1 MWKDATE
8 MAMAVRSG
16 QVSAKELVTDAIER
30 IEEQNPAVNAVVSKQ
45 YEQALREAEAG
56 NFQGK
61 AFGGVPLLLKD
72 LGQNEAGHLST
83 AGSRLFQNYRVG
95 HTDKLVQAFKDL
107 GFIILGRTN
116 TPEFGF
122 KNISD
127 SSLHGPVRLPLD
139 LSRNAGGSSG
149 GAAAAVAANMVPLAA
164 ASDGGGSI
172 RIPASFNGLIG
183 LKPSRGRIPVG
194 PYSYRGWQGA
204 SSNFALTKSVRDTK
218 RLLYHL
224 QTYQV
229 EAPFPLSLL
238 PEQAL
243 FSPKMTK
250 SVRDTKRLLY
260 HLQTYQVEAPFP
272 LSLLPEQ
279 ALFSPKNKPLKIAYS
294 LESPIG
300 SPVSADA
307 KQAVLS
313 LLPQLESLG
322 YQITELQSPIL
333 DGVEVMR
340 AYYLMNSVE
349 TAQMFDEIEAGLGRP
364 MTLDDMEIMTWAI
377 YQSGQTVPAKLY
389 SKVLQDW
396 DRYSATMADFHQHYD
411 LLLTPTVA
419 DVAPKLDQFIHSQ
432 EMLDRLL
439 HTKELAMAEQQSLIW
454 EMFAESLAWTPFT
467 QQANITGQPA
477 ISLPTYQTSQ
487 GLPIGVQFT
496 AAKGREDLLL
506 HVSDELEQAGY
517 FAL

>member
-1 MWKDATE
+1 MEWNDAT
-8 MAMAVRSG
+8 AMAQAVNQK
-16 QVSAKELVTDAIER
+16 QVSAKELVQESIDR
-30 IEEQNPAVNAVVSKQ
+30 IEKLNPDLNAVVSKQ
-45 YEQALREAEAG
+45 YDEALKEAEKEDYL
-56 NFQGK
+56 GK
-61 AFGGVPLLLKD
+61 PFAGVPFLLKD
-72 LGQNEAGHLST
+72 LGQNEKGQPSS
-83 AGSRLFQNYRVG
+83 AGSRLFQNYRVA
-95 HTDKLVQAFKDL
+95 HTDKLVQAFKNL

-127 SSLHGPVRLPLD
+127 SSLHGPVKLPLD

-149 GAAAAVAANMVPLAA
+149 GAAAAVASGMVPLAA

-194 PYSYRGWQGA
+194 PHSYRGWQGA

-229 EAPFPLSLL
+229 EAPFPLALL

-243 FSPKMTK
+243 FS
-250 SVRDTKRLLY
+250 SR
-260 HLQTYQVEAPFP
+260 
-272 LSLLPEQ
+272 
-279 ALFSPKNKPLKIAYS
+279 NKPLKIAYC

-300 SPVSADA
+300 SSVSTDA
-307 KQAVLS
+307 QQAVLS
-313 LLPQLESLG
+313 LLPQLEALG
-322 YQITELQSPIL
+322 HQVTELSSPIL
-333 DGVEVMR
+333 DGIEVMQ

-349 TAQMFDEIEAGLGRP
+349 TAQMFEEIEAGLGRS
-364 MTLDDMEIMTWAI
+364 MTPDDMEVMTWAI

-396 DRYSATMADFHQHYD
+396 DRYSARMADFHQHYD

-419 DVAPKLDQFIHSQ
+419 DVAPKLDQFTHSQ

-439 HTKELAMAEQQSLIW
+439 HIQELAMAEQQSLIW

-467 QQANITGQPA
+467 QQANITGQPS
-477 ISLPTYQTSQ
+477 ISLPTYERAD

-506 HVSDELEQAGY
+506 QLADQMEAASL
-517 FAL
+517 LNL

>member
-8 MAMAVRSG
+8 MALAVRAG
-16 QVSAKELVTDAIER
+16 QVSARELVAEAIER
-30 IEEQNPAVNAVVSKQ
+30 IEEENPAINAVVSKQ
-45 YEQALREAEAG
+45 YEQALQEAETG
-56 NFQGK
+56 DFQDK
-61 AFGGVPLLLKD
+61 PFGGVPLLLKD
-72 LGQNEAGHLST
+72 LGQNEEGHLST
-83 AGSRLFQNYRVG
+83 AGSRLFQNYRAG
-95 HTDKLVQAFKDL
+95 HTDKLVQAFKNL

-127 SSLHGPVRLPLD
+127 SSLHGPVKSPLD

-149 GAAAAVAANMVPLAA
+149 GAAAAVASGMVPLAA

-194 PYSYRGWQGA
+194 PTSYRGWQGA
-204 SSNFALTKSVRDTK
+204 SSNFALTKSIRDTK
-218 RLLYHL
+218 HLLYHL

-229 EAPFPLSLL
+229 EAPFPLALL
-238 PEQAL
+238 PEQ
-243 FSPKMTK
+243 
-250 SVRDTKRLLY
+250 
-260 HLQTYQVEAPFP
+260 
-272 LSLLPEQ
+272 SLLAPQ
-279 ALFSPKNKPLKIAYS
+279 DKPLKIAYS

-313 LLPQLESLG
+313 LLPQLEALG
-322 YQITELQSPIL
+322 HQITELQRPVL
-333 DGVEVMR
+333 DGVEVMQ

-364 MTLDDMEIMTWAI
+364 MTPDDMEVMTWAI

-396 DRYSATMADFHQHYD
+396 DRYSATMADFHKHYD

-419 DVAPKLDQFIHSQ
+419 DVAPKLDQFTHSQ

-439 HTKELAMAEQQSLIW
+439 HMQELAMEEQQDLIW
-454 EMFAESLAWTPFT
+454 QMFEDSLALTPFT
-467 QQANITGQPA
+467 QQANICGQPA
-477 ISLPTYQTSQ
+477 ISLPTYVRAD

-506 HVSDELEQAGY
+506 HVADQLEQAG
-517 FAL
+517 LLHL

>member
-1 MWKDATE
+1 MQWKTLYLGGSMEWKDAT
-8 MAMAVRSG
+8 AMAQAVNQK
-16 QVSAKELVTDAIER
+16 QVSARELVAEAIER
-30 IEEQNPAVNAVVSKQ
+30 IEEKNPAINAVVSKQ
-45 YEQALREAEAG
+45 YKQALHEAETG
-56 NFQGK
+56 NFQDK
-61 AFGGVPLLLKD
+61 PFGGVPLLLKD

-83 AGSRLFQNYRVG
+83 AGSRLFENYRAG

-127 SSLHGPVRLPLD
+127 SSLHGPVKLPLD

-149 GAAAAVAANMVPLAA
+149 GAAAAVASGMIPLAA

-194 PYSYRGWQGA
+194 PTSYRGWQGA
-204 SSNFALTKSVRDTK
+204 SSNFALTKSVRDTQ

-224 QTYQV
+224 QAYQV
-229 EAPFPLSLL
+229 EAPFPLALLSEQSL
-238 PEQAL
+238 
-243 FSPKMTK
+243 F
-250 SVRDTKRLLY
+250 
-260 HLQTYQVEAPFP
+260 AP
-272 LSLLPEQ
+272 Q
-279 ALFSPKNKPLKIAYS
+279 HKAMKIAYS

-307 KQAVLS
+307 KQAVIS
-313 LLPQLESLG
+313 LLPHLEALG
-322 YQITELQSPIL
+322 HQIIELTSPIL
-333 DGVEVMR
+333 DGIEVMQ

-349 TAQMFDEIEAGLGRP
+349 TAQMFDEIEAGLGRS
-364 MTLDDMEIMTWAI
+364 MTVDDMELMTWAI

-396 DRYSATMADFHQHYD
+396 DRYSAIMADFHQHYD

-419 DVAPKLDQFIHSQ
+419 DVAPKLDQFTHSQ

-439 HTKELAMAEQQSLIW
+439 HTQELTMAEQQSLIW

-477 ISLPTYQTSQ
+477 ISLPTYQTPQ

-506 HVSDELEQAGY
+506 QLADQLEQAGL
-517 FAL
+517 FHK

>member
-8 MAMAVRSG
+8 MALAVRTG
-16 QVSAKELVTDAIER
+16 QVSARELVADAIER
-30 IEEQNPAVNAVVSKQ
+30 IEEENPALNAVVSKQ
-45 YEQALREAEAG
+45 YEQALQEAETG
-56 NFQGK
+56 DFQDK
-61 AFGGVPLLLKD
+61 PFGGVPLLLKD
-72 LGQNEAGHLST
+72 LGQNEEGHLST
-83 AGSRLFQNYRVG
+83 AGSRLFQNYRAR
-95 HTDKLVQAFKDL
+95 HTDKLVQDFKDM

-127 SSLHGPVRLPLD
+127 SSLHGPVKSPLD

-149 GAAAAVAANMVPLAA
+149 GAAAAVASGMVPLAA

-194 PYSYRGWQGA
+194 PISYRGWQGA

-218 RLLYHL
+218 HLLYHL

-229 EAPFPLSLL
+229 EAPFPLALLSEQSLL
-238 PEQAL
+238 
-243 FSPKMTK
+243 
-250 SVRDTKRLLY
+250 
-260 HLQTYQVEAPFP
+260 AP
-272 LSLLPEQ
+272 Q
-279 ALFSPKNKPLKIAYS
+279 DKPLKIAYS

-300 SPVSADA
+300 SSVSADA

-313 LLPQLESLG
+313 LLPQLEALG
-322 YQITELQSPIL
+322 HQIIELASPIL
-333 DGVEVMR
+333 DGLEVMQ

-364 MTLDDMEIMTWAI
+364 MTPDDIEIMTWAI
-377 YQSGQTVPAKLY
+377 YQSGQTIPAKLY

-396 DRYSATMADFHQHYD
+396 DRYSAIMADFHQHYD

-419 DVAPKLDQFIHSQ
+419 DVAPKLDQFTHSQ

-439 HTKELAMAEQQSLIW
+439 HMQELAMAEQQSLIW
-454 EMFAESLAWTPFT
+454 EMFADSLAWTPFT

-477 ISLPTYQTSQ
+477 ISLPTYKTPQ
-487 GLPIGVQFT
+487 GLPIGIQLT

-506 HVSDELEQAGY
+506 HVADQLEQAE
-517 FAL
+517 LLHS

>member
-8 MAMAVRSG
+8 MALAVNQK
-16 QVSAKELVTDAIER
+16 QVSAKELVQETIDR
-30 IEEQNPAVNAVVSKQ
+30 IEKLNPTLNAVVSKQ
-45 YEQALREAEAG
+45 YEQALQEAETG
-56 NFQGK
+56 NFQDK

-72 LGQNEAGHLST
+72 LGENEKGQPSS
-83 AGSRLFQNYRVG
+83 AGSRLLAGRPAG
-95 HTDKLVQAFKDL
+95 HTDTYVQRLKDL
-107 GFIILGRTN
+107 GFIIVGRTN

-127 SSLHGPVRLPLD
+127 SSLHGPVKSPLD

-149 GAAAAVAANMVPLAA
+149 GAAAAVASGMVPLAA

-194 PYSYRGWQGA
+194 PISYRGWQGA

-218 RLLYHL
+218 HLLYHL

-229 EAPFPLSLL
+229 EAPFPLALLSEQSLL
-238 PEQAL
+238 
-243 FSPKMTK
+243 
-250 SVRDTKRLLY
+250 
-260 HLQTYQVEAPFP
+260 AP
-272 LSLLPEQ
+272 Q
-279 ALFSPKNKPLKIAYS
+279 DKPLKIAYI

-300 SPVSADA
+300 STVSADA

-313 LLPQLESLG
+313 LLPQLEALG
-322 YQITELQSPIL
+322 HQITELTGPIL
-333 DGVEVMR
+333 DGLEVMQ

-364 MTLDDMEIMTWAI
+364 MTPDDMEVMTWAI
-377 YQSGQTVPAKLY
+377 YQSGQTIPAKLY

-396 DRYSATMADFHQHYD
+396 DRYSAIMADFHQHYD

-419 DVAPKLDQFIHSQ
+419 DVAPKLDQFTHSQ

-439 HTKELAMAEQQSLIW
+439 HTQELAMAEQQSLIW
-454 EMFAESLAWTPFT
+454 EMFADSLAWTPFT

-477 ISLPTYQTSQ
+477 ISLPTYKTPK

-506 HVSDELEQAGY
+506 QLADQMEAAG
-517 FAL
+517 LLNL

>member
-8 MAMAVRSG
+8 MALAVNQK
-16 QVSAKELVTDAIER
+16 QVSAKELVQETIDR
-30 IEEQNPAVNAVVSKQ
+30 IEKLNPTLNAVVSKQ
-45 YEQALREAEAG
+45 YEQALQEAETG
-56 NFQGK
+56 NFQDK

-72 LGQNEAGHLST
+72 LGENEKGQPSS
-83 AGSRLFQNYRVG
+83 AGSRLLAGRPAG
-95 HTDKLVQAFKDL
+95 HTDTYVQRLKDL
-107 GFIILGRTN
+107 GFIIVGRTN

-127 SSLHGPVRLPLD
+127 SSLHGPVKSPLD

-149 GAAAAVAANMVPLAA
+149 GAAAAVASGMVPLAA

-194 PYSYRGWQGA
+194 PTSYRGWQGA
-204 SSNFALTKSVRDTK
+204 SSNFALTKSARDTK
-218 RLLYHL
+218 HLLYHL

-229 EAPFPLSLL
+229 EAPFPLALLSEQSLL
-238 PEQAL
+238 
-243 FSPKMTK
+243 
-250 SVRDTKRLLY
+250 
-260 HLQTYQVEAPFP
+260 AP
-272 LSLLPEQ
+272 Q
-279 ALFSPKNKPLKIAYS
+279 DKPLKIAYS

-300 SPVSADA
+300 SSVSADA

-313 LLPQLESLG
+313 LLPQLEALG
-322 YQITELQSPIL
+322 HQITELASPIL
-333 DGVEVMR
+333 DGLEVMQ

-364 MTLDDMEIMTWAI
+364 ITPDDMEVMTWAI
-377 YQSGQTVPAKLY
+377 YQSGQTIPAKLY

-396 DRYSATMADFHQHYD
+396 DRYSASMADFHQHYD

-419 DVAPKLDQFIHSQ
+419 DVAPKLDQFTHSQ

-439 HTKELAMAEQQSLIW
+439 HTQELAMAEQQSLIW
-454 EMFAESLAWTPFT
+454 EMFADSLAWTPFT

-477 ISLPTYQTSQ
+477 ISLPTYKTPQ
-487 GLPIGVQFT
+487 GLPIGIQLT

-506 HVSDELEQAGY
+506 QLADQMEAAG
-517 FAL
+517 LLNL

>member
-1 MWKDATE
+1 MKWKDAT
-8 MAMAVRSG
+8 AMAQAVNQK
-16 QVSAKELVTDAIER
+16 QVSAKELVQEAIDR
-30 IEEQNPAVNAVVSKQ
+30 IEKLNSDLNAVVSKQ
-45 YEQALREAEAG
+45 YEEALKEAEKEDYL
-56 NFQGK
+56 GK
-61 AFGGVPLLLKD
+61 PFAGVPFLLKD
-72 LGQNEAGHLST
+72 LGQNEAGQLTT
-83 AGSRLFQNYRVG
+83 AGSRLFQDYRAG
-95 HTDKLVQAFKDL
+95 YTDKLVQAFKNL

-127 SSLHGPVRLPLD
+127 SSLHGPVKLPLD

-149 GAAAAVAANMVPLAA
+149 GAAAAVASGMVPLAA

-194 PYSYRGWQGA
+194 PHSYRGWQGA

-229 EAPFPLSLL
+229 EAPFPLALLSEQSLL
-238 PEQAL
+238 
-243 FSPKMTK
+243 
-250 SVRDTKRLLY
+250 
-260 HLQTYQVEAPFP
+260 AP
-272 LSLLPEQ
+272 Q
-279 ALFSPKNKPLKIAYS
+279 DKPLKIAYS

-300 SPVSADA
+300 NSVSADA

-313 LLPQLESLG
+313 LLPQLEALG
-322 YQITELQSPIL
+322 HQITELTSPVL
-333 DGVEVMR
+333 DGIEVMR

-364 MTLDDMEIMTWAI
+364 MTPDDMEVMTWAI
-377 YQSGQTVPAKLY
+377 YQSGQTIPAKLY

-419 DVAPKLDQFIHSQ
+419 DVAPKLDQFTHSQ

-439 HTKELAMAEQQSLIW
+439 HTQELAMAEQQSLIW
-454 EMFAESLAWTPFT
+454 EMFADSLAWTPFT

-477 ISLPTYQTSQ
+477 ISLPTYKTPQ

-506 HVSDELEQAGY
+506 YVADQLEQAR
-517 FAL
+517 LLHL

>member
-8 MAMAVRSG
+8 MALAVRTG
-16 QVSAKELVTDAIER
+16 QVSARELVAEAIEQ
-30 IEEQNPAVNAVVSKQ
+30 IEEKNPAINAVVSKQ
-45 YEQALREAEAG
+45 YEQALQEAETG
-56 NFQGK
+56 NFQDK

-72 LGQNEAGHLST
+72 LGQNEKGQPSS
-83 AGSRLFQNYRVG
+83 AGSRLLAGRPAG
-95 HTDKLVQAFKDL
+95 HTDTYVQRLKDL
-107 GFIILGRTN
+107 GFIIVGRTN

-127 SSLHGPVRLPLD
+127 SSLHGPVRSPLD

-149 GAAAAVAANMVPLAA
+149 GAAAAVASGMVPLAA

-194 PYSYRGWQGA
+194 PISYRGWQGA

-218 RLLYHL
+218 HLLYHL

-229 EAPFPLSLL
+229 EAPFPLALLSEQSLL
-238 PEQAL
+238 
-243 FSPKMTK
+243 
-250 SVRDTKRLLY
+250 
-260 HLQTYQVEAPFP
+260 AP
-272 LSLLPEQ
+272 Q
-279 ALFSPKNKPLKIAYS
+279 DQPLKIAYS
-294 LESPIG
+294 LASPIG
-300 SPVSADA
+300 RSVSADA

-313 LLPQLESLG
+313 LLPQLEALG
-322 YQITELQSPIL
+322 HQITELASPIL
-333 DGVEVMR
+333 DGLEVMQ

-364 MTLDDMEIMTWAI
+364 MTADDMEVMTWAI

-396 DRYSATMADFHQHYD
+396 DRYSASMADFHQHYD

-419 DVAPKLDQFIHSQ
+419 DVAPKLDQFTHSQ

-439 HTKELAMAEQQSLIW
+439 HTQKLAMAEQQSLIW

-477 ISLPTYQTSQ
+477 ISLPTYQTPQ

-506 HVSDELEQAGY
+506 HVADQLEQAE
-517 FAL
+517 LLHS

>member
-1 MWKDATE
+1 MKWKDAT
-8 MAMAVRSG
+8 AMAQAVNQK
-16 QVSAKELVTDAIER
+16 QVSAKELVQETIDR
-30 IEEQNPAVNAVVSKQ
+30 IEKLNPALNAVVSKQ
-45 YEQALREAEAG
+45 YEAALKEAEKEDYL
-56 NFQGK
+56 GK
-61 AFGGVPLLLKD
+61 PFAGVPLLLKD
-72 LGQNEAGHLST
+72 LGQNEKGQPSS
-83 AGSRLFQNYRVG
+83 AGSRLLAGRPAD
-95 HTDKLVQAFKDL
+95 HTDTYVQRLKDL

-127 SSLHGPVRLPLD
+127 SSLHGPVKLPLD

-149 GAAAAVAANMVPLAA
+149 GAAAAVASNMVPLAA

-194 PYSYRGWQGA
+194 PHSYRGWQGA

-229 EAPFPLSLL
+229 EAPFPLALL
-238 PEQAL
+238 PEQ
-243 FSPKMTK
+243 
-250 SVRDTKRLLY
+250 V
-260 HLQTYQVEAPFP
+260 
-272 LSLLPEQ
+272 
-279 ALFSPKNKPLKIAYS
+279 LFSPKNKPLKIAYS

-300 SPVSADA
+300 SSVSTDA
-307 KQAVLS
+307 QQAVLS
-313 LLPQLESLG
+313 LLPQLEALG
-322 YQITELQSPIL
+322 HQITELSSPIL
-333 DGVEVMR
+333 DGIEVMQ

-349 TAQMFDEIEAGLGRP
+349 TAQMFEEIEAGLGRS
-364 MTLDDMEIMTWAI
+364 MTPDDMEVMTWAI

-396 DRYSATMADFHQHYD
+396 DRYGASMADFHQHYD

-419 DVAPKLDQFIHSQ
+419 DVAPKLDQFTHSQ

-439 HTKELAMAEQQSLIW
+439 HTQELAMAEQQSLIW

-467 QQANITGQPA
+467 QQANITGQPS
-477 ISLPTYQTSQ
+477 ISLPTYVRAD
-487 GLPIGVQFT
+487 GLPIGIQLT

-506 HVSDELEQAGY
+506 QLADQMEAASL
-517 FAL
+517 LNL

>member
-8 MAMAVRSG
+8 MAQAVNQK
-16 QVSAKELVTDAIER
+16 QVSAKELVQETIDR
-30 IEEQNPAVNAVVSKQ
+30 IEKLNPTLNAVVSKQ
-45 YEQALREAEAG
+45 YEQALQEAETG
-56 NFQGK
+56 NFQDK

-72 LGQNEAGHLST
+72 LGENEKGQPSS
-83 AGSRLFQNYRVG
+83 AGSRLLAGRPAG
-95 HTDKLVQAFKDL
+95 HTDTYVQRLKDL
-107 GFIILGRTN
+107 GFIIVGRTN

-127 SSLHGPVRLPLD
+127 SSLHGPVRSPLD

-149 GAAAAVAANMVPLAA
+149 GAVAAVASGMVPLAA

-194 PYSYRGWQGA
+194 PISYRGWQGA

-218 RLLYHL
+218 HLLYHL

-229 EAPFPLSLL
+229 EAPFPLALLSEQSLL
-238 PEQAL
+238 
-243 FSPKMTK
+243 
-250 SVRDTKRLLY
+250 
-260 HLQTYQVEAPFP
+260 AP
-272 LSLLPEQ
+272 Q
-279 ALFSPKNKPLKIAYS
+279 DKPLKIAYS

-313 LLPQLESLG
+313 FLPQLEALG
-322 YQITELQSPIL
+322 HQITELTGPIL
-333 DGVEVMR
+333 DGLEVMQ

-364 MTLDDMEIMTWAI
+364 MTPDDMEVMTWAI
-377 YQSGQTVPAKLY
+377 YQSGQTIPAKLY

-396 DRYSATMADFHQHYD
+396 DRYSASMADFHQHYD

-419 DVAPKLDQFIHSQ
+419 DVAPKLDQFTHSQ

-439 HTKELAMAEQQSLIW
+439 HMQELAMAEQQSLIW
-454 EMFAESLAWTPFT
+454 EMFADSLAWTPFT

-477 ISLPTYQTSQ
+477 ISLPTYKTPQ

-506 HVSDELEQAGY
+506 HVADQLEQAR
-517 FAL
+517 LLHL

>member
-1 MWKDATE
+1 MEWKDATV
-8 MAMAVRSG
+8 MARAVNQK
-16 QVSAKELVTDAIER
+16 QVSAKELVQETIDR
-30 IEEQNPAVNAVVSKQ
+30 IENLNPTLNAVVSKQ
-45 YEQALREAEAG
+45 YEQALQEAERG
-56 NFQGK
+56 DFQDK
-61 AFGGVPLLLKD
+61 PFGGVPLLLKD
-72 LGQNEAGHLST
+72 LGQNEAGQIST
-83 AGSRLFQNYRVG
+83 AGSRLFQNYRAG

-127 SSLHGPVRLPLD
+127 SSLHGPVKLPLD

-149 GAAAAVAANMVPLAA
+149 GAAAAVASGMIPLAA

-194 PYSYRGWQGA
+194 PTSYRGWQGA

-224 QTYQV
+224 QAYQV
-229 EAPFPLSLL
+229 EAPFPLALLSEQSL
-238 PEQAL
+238 
-243 FSPKMTK
+243 F
-250 SVRDTKRLLY
+250 
-260 HLQTYQVEAPFP
+260 AP
-272 LSLLPEQ
+272 Q
-279 ALFSPKNKPLKIAYS
+279 HKAMKIAYS

-307 KQAVLS
+307 KQAVIS
-313 LLPQLESLG
+313 LLPHLEALG
-322 YQITELQSPIL
+322 HQIIELTSPIL
-333 DGVEVMR
+333 DGIEVMQ

-349 TAQMFDEIEAGLGRP
+349 TAQMFDEIEAGLGRS
-364 MTLDDMEIMTWAI
+364 MTVDDMELMTWAI

-396 DRYSATMADFHQHYD
+396 DRYSAIMADFHQHYD

-419 DVAPKLDQFIHSQ
+419 DVAPKLDRFTHSQ

-439 HTKELAMAEQQSLIW
+439 HTQELTMAEQQSLIW

-477 ISLPTYQTSQ
+477 ISLPTYQTPQ

-506 HVSDELEQAGY
+506 QLADQLEQAG
-517 FAL
+517 LLHK

>member
-8 MAMAVRSG
+8 MALAVRTG
-16 QVSAKELVTDAIER
+16 QVSARELVAEAIER
-30 IEEQNPAVNAVVSKQ
+30 IEEENPAINAVVSKQ
-45 YEQALREAEAG
+45 YEQALQEAETG
-56 NFQGK
+56 DFQNK
-61 AFGGVPLLLKD
+61 PFGGVPILLKD
-72 LGQNEAGHLST
+72 LGQNEEGHLST
-83 AGSRLFQNYRVG
+83 AGSRLFQNYRAG

-107 GFIILGRTN
+107 GFIVLGRTN

-127 SSLHGPVRLPLD
+127 SSLHGPVKLPLD

-149 GAAAAVAANMVPLAA
+149 GAAAAVASGMIPLAA

-194 PYSYRGWQGA
+194 PTSYRGWQGA

-218 RLLYHL
+218 HLLYHL

-229 EAPFPLSLL
+229 EAPFPLALLSEQSLL
-238 PEQAL
+238 
-243 FSPKMTK
+243 
-250 SVRDTKRLLY
+250 
-260 HLQTYQVEAPFP
+260 AP
-272 LSLLPEQ
+272 Q
-279 ALFSPKNKPLKIAYS
+279 DKPLKIAYS

-313 LLPQLESLG
+313 LLPQLEALG
-322 YQITELQSPIL
+322 HQITELTSPVL
-333 DGVEVMR
+333 DGLEVMR

-349 TAQMFDEIEAGLGRP
+349 TAQMFDEIETGLGRP
-364 MTLDDMEIMTWAI
+364 MTPDDMEVMTWAI
-377 YQSGQTVPAKLY
+377 YQSGQTIPAKLY

-396 DRYSATMADFHQHYD
+396 DRYSARMANFHQHYD

-419 DVAPKLDQFIHSQ
+419 DVAPKLDQFTHSQ

-439 HTKELAMAEQQSLIW
+439 HIQELAIAEQQSLIW

-477 ISLPTYQTSQ
+477 ISLPTYVRAD
-487 GLPIGVQFT
+487 GLPIGIQLT

-506 HVSDELEQAGY
+506 QLADQMEAVGL
-517 FAL
+517 LNL

>member
-1 MWKDATE
+1 MEWIDAT
-8 MAMAVRSG
+8 AMAQAVNQK
-16 QVSAKELVTDAIER
+16 QVSAKELVQETIAKIE
-30 IEEQNPAVNAVVSKQ
+30 QLNPALNAVVSKQ
-45 YEQALREAEAG
+45 YEQALQEAEMG
-56 NFQGK
+56 NFQDK
-61 AFGGVPLLLKD
+61 PFGGVPLLLKD

-83 AGSRLFQNYRVG
+83 AGSRLFENYRAG

-127 SSLHGPVRLPLD
+127 SSLHGQVKLPLD

-149 GAAAAVAANMVPLAA
+149 GAAAAVASGMIPLAA

-194 PYSYRGWQGA
+194 PNSYRGWQGA

-229 EAPFPLSLL
+229 EAPFPLALLSEQSLL
-238 PEQAL
+238 VPQ
-243 FSPKMTK
+243 
-250 SVRDTKRLLY
+250 D
-260 HLQTYQVEAPFP
+260 
-272 LSLLPEQ
+272 
-279 ALFSPKNKPLKIAYS
+279 KPLKIAYS

-300 SPVSADA
+300 NSVSADA

-313 LLPQLESLG
+313 LLPQLEALG
-322 YQITELQSPIL
+322 HQITELTSPVL
-333 DGVEVMR
+333 DGLEVMR

-364 MTLDDMEIMTWAI
+364 MTPDDMEVMTWAI
-377 YQSGQTVPAKLY
+377 YQSGQTIPAKLY

-419 DVAPKLDQFIHSQ
+419 DVAPKLDQFTHSQ

-439 HTKELAMAEQQSLIW
+439 HTQKLAMAEQQSLIW

-477 ISLPTYQTSQ
+477 ISLPTYQTPQ

-506 HVSDELEQAGY
+506 HVADQLEQAG
-517 FAL
+517 LLHL

>member
-8 MAMAVRSG
+8 MALAVRTG
-16 QVSAKELVTDAIER
+16 QVSAKELVVEAIER
-30 IEEQNPAVNAVVSKQ
+30 IEEENPAINAVVSKQ
-45 YEQALREAEAG
+45 YEQALQEAETG
-56 NFQGK
+56 DFQNK
-61 AFGGVPLLLKD
+61 PFGGVPILLKD
-72 LGQNEAGHLST
+72 LGQNEEGHLST
-83 AGSRLFQNYRVG
+83 AGSRLFQDYRAG

-107 GFIILGRTN
+107 GFIIVGRTN

-127 SSLHGPVRLPLD
+127 SSLHGPVKSPLD

-149 GAAAAVAANMVPLAA
+149 GAAAAVASGMVPLAA

-194 PYSYRGWQGA
+194 PNSYRGWQGA

-229 EAPFPLSLL
+229 EAPFPLALLSEQSLL
-238 PEQAL
+238 
-243 FSPKMTK
+243 
-250 SVRDTKRLLY
+250 
-260 HLQTYQVEAPFP
+260 AP
-272 LSLLPEQ
+272 Q
-279 ALFSPKNKPLKIAYS
+279 DKPLKIAYS

-300 SPVSADA
+300 NSVSAHA

-313 LLPQLESLG
+313 LLPHLEAIG
-322 YQITELQSPIL
+322 HQITELTSPVL
-333 DGVEVMR
+333 DGLEVMR
-340 AYYLMNSVE
+340 SYYLMNSVE
-349 TAQMFDEIEAGLGRP
+349 TAQMFDEIEAGLDRP
-364 MTLDDMEIMTWAI
+364 MTPDDMEVMTWAI
-377 YQSGQTVPAKLY
+377 YRSGQTVPAKLY

-396 DRYSATMADFHQHYD
+396 DRYSATVADFHKHYD

-419 DVAPKLDQFIHSQ
+419 DVAPKLDQFTHSQ

-439 HTKELAMAEQQSLIW
+439 HMQELAMEEQQSLIW

-477 ISLPTYQTSQ
+477 ISLPTYQTPQ

-506 HVSDELEQAGY
+506 YVADQLEQARLLY
-517 FAL
+517 L

>member
-8 MAMAVRSG
+8 MALVVRTG
-16 QVSAKELVTDAIER
+16 QVSARELVAEAIER
-30 IEEQNPAVNAVVSKQ
+30 IEEENPAINAVVSKQ
-45 YEQALREAEAG
+45 YEQALQEAETG
-56 NFQGK
+56 NFQDK

-72 LGQNEAGHLST
+72 LGQNEAGQLST
-83 AGSRLFQNYRVG
+83 AGSRLFQNYRVR
-95 HTDKLVQAFKDL
+95 HTDKLVQDFKDM

-127 SSLHGPVRLPLD
+127 SSLHGPVKSPLD

-149 GAAAAVAANMVPLAA
+149 GAAAAVASGMVPLAA

-194 PYSYRGWQGA
+194 PISYRGWQGA

-218 RLLYHL
+218 HLLYHL

-229 EAPFPLSLL
+229 EAPFPLALLSEQSLL
-238 PEQAL
+238 
-243 FSPKMTK
+243 
-250 SVRDTKRLLY
+250 
-260 HLQTYQVEAPFP
+260 AP
-272 LSLLPEQ
+272 Q
-279 ALFSPKNKPLKIAYS
+279 DKPLKIAYS

-300 SPVSADA
+300 SSVSADA

-313 LLPQLESLG
+313 LLPQLEALG
-322 YQITELQSPIL
+322 HQITELASPIL
-333 DGVEVMR
+333 DGLEVMQ

-364 MTLDDMEIMTWAI
+364 MTPDDIEIMTWAI
-377 YQSGQTVPAKLY
+377 YQSGQTIPAKLY

-396 DRYSATMADFHQHYD
+396 DRYSAIMADFHQHYD

-419 DVAPKLDQFIHSQ
+419 DVAPKLDQFTHSQ

-439 HTKELAMAEQQSLIW
+439 HMQELAMAEQQSLIW
-454 EMFAESLAWTPFT
+454 EMFADSLAWTPFT

-477 ISLPTYQTSQ
+477 ISLPTYKTPQ

-506 HVSDELEQAGY
+506 HVADQLEQAG
-517 FAL
+517 LLH

>member
-8 MAMAVRSG
+8 MALAVRTG
-16 QVSAKELVTDAIER
+16 QVSAKELVVEAIER
-30 IEEQNPAVNAVVSKQ
+30 IEEENPAINAVVSKQ
-45 YEQALREAEAG
+45 YEQAQQEAETG
-56 NFQGK
+56 DFQDK
-61 AFGGVPLLLKD
+61 PFGGVPLLLKD
-72 LGQNEAGHLST
+72 LGQNEEGHLST
-83 AGSRLFQNYRVG
+83 AGSRLFQNYRAG

-127 SSLHGPVRLPLD
+127 SSLHGPVKSPLD

-149 GAAAAVAANMVPLAA
+149 GAAAAVASGMVPLAA

-194 PYSYRGWQGA
+194 PTSYRGWQGA

-218 RLLYHL
+218 HLLYHL

-229 EAPFPLSLL
+229 EAPFPLALL
-238 PEQAL
+238 PEQ
-243 FSPKMTK
+243 
-250 SVRDTKRLLY
+250 
-260 HLQTYQVEAPFP
+260 
-272 LSLLPEQ
+272 SLLAPQ
-279 ALFSPKNKPLKIAYS
+279 DKPLKIAYS

-313 LLPQLESLG
+313 LLPQLEALG
-322 YQITELQSPIL
+322 HQIIELTSPVL
-333 DGVEVMR
+333 DGIEVMR

-349 TAQMFDEIEAGLGRP
+349 TAQIFDEIEAGLGRP
-364 MTLDDMEIMTWAI
+364 MTPDDMEVMTWAI

-396 DRYSATMADFHQHYD
+396 DRYSATMADFHQDYD

-419 DVAPKLDQFIHSQ
+419 DVAPKLDQFTHSQ
-432 EMLDRLL
+432 EMLDCLL
-439 HTKELAMAEQQSLIW
+439 HTQELAMAEQQSLIW
-454 EMFAESLAWTPFT
+454 EMFADSLAWTPFT

-477 ISLPTYQTSQ
+477 ISLPTYKTSQ
-487 GLPIGVQFT
+487 GLPIGIQLT

-506 HVSDELEQAGY
+506 YVADQLEQAG
-517 FAL
+517 LLHL

>member
-8 MAMAVRSG
+8 MALAVRTG
-16 QVSAKELVTDAIER
+16 QVSAKELVVEAIER
-30 IEEQNPAVNAVVSKQ
+30 IEEENPVINAVVSKQ
-45 YEQALREAEAG
+45 YEEALKEAEKEDYL
-56 NFQGK
+56 GK
-61 AFGGVPLLLKD
+61 PFAGVPFLLKD
-72 LGQNEAGHLST
+72 LGQNEKGQPSS
-83 AGSRLFQNYRVG
+83 AGSRLLAGRPAG
-95 HTDKLVQAFKDL
+95 HTDTYVQRLKGL
-107 GFIILGRTN
+107 GFIIVGRTN

-127 SSLHGPVRLPLD
+127 ASLHGPVNLPLD
-139 LSRNAGGSSG
+139 PSRNAGGSSG
-149 GAAAAVAANMVPLAA
+149 GAAAALASGMVSIAA

-183 LKPSRGRIPVG
+183 LKTSRGRIPVG
-194 PYSYRGWQGA
+194 PKSYRGWQGA
-204 SSNFALTKSVRDTK
+204 SVNFALTKSVRDTK

-229 EAPFPLSLL
+229 EAPFPLALLSEQSLFA
-238 PEQAL
+238 PGH
-243 FSPKMTK
+243 K
-250 SVRDTKRLLY
+250 S
-260 HLQTYQVEAPFP
+260 
-272 LSLLPEQ
+272 
-279 ALFSPKNKPLKIAYS
+279 LKIAYS

-313 LLPQLESLG
+313 LLPQLEALG
-322 YQITELQSPIL
+322 HQITELASPIL
-333 DGVEVMR
+333 DGLEVMQ

-364 MTLDDMEIMTWAI
+364 MTADDMEVMTWAI

-419 DVAPKLDQFIHSQ
+419 DVAPKHGQFDLSADLLDSLKQTQNYSM
-432 EMLDRLL
+432 E
-439 HTKELAMAEQQSLIW
+439 EQQDLIW
-454 EMFAESLAWTPFT
+454 QMFEDSLALTPFT
-467 QQANITGQPA
+467 QQANICGQPA
-477 ISLPTYQTSQ
+477 ISLPTYVRAD
-487 GLPIGVQFT
+487 GLPIGIQLT

-506 HVSDELEQAGY
+506 QLADQMEAADL
-517 FAL
+517 LNL

>member
-1 MWKDATE
+1 MKWKDAT
-8 MAMAVRSG
+8 AMAQAVNQK
-16 QVSAKELVTDAIER
+16 QVSSKELVQESIDR
-30 IEEQNPAVNAVVSKQ
+30 IEKLNPDLNAVVSKQ
-45 YEQALREAEAG
+45 YEAALKEAEKEEYL
-56 NFQGK
+56 GK
-61 AFGGVPLLLKD
+61 PFAGVPLLLKD
-72 LGQNEAGHLST
+72 LGQNEAGQLST
-83 AGSRLFQNYRVG
+83 AGSRLFQDYRAG
-95 HTDKLVQAFKDL
+95 HTDRLVQAFKNL

-127 SSLHGPVRLPLD
+127 SSLHGPVKLPLD

-149 GAAAAVAANMVPLAA
+149 GAAAAVASNMVPLAA

-194 PYSYRGWQGA
+194 PHSYRGWQGA

-229 EAPFPLSLL
+229 EAPFPLALL

-243 FSPKMTK
+243 FS
-250 SVRDTKRLLY
+250 
-260 HLQTYQVEAPFP
+260 F
-272 LSLLPEQ
+272 
-279 ALFSPKNKPLKIAYS
+279 KNKPLKIAYS
-294 LESPIG
+294 FESPIG
-300 SPVSADA
+300 SPVSAHA
-307 KQAVLS
+307 QQAILS

-322 YQITELQSPIL
+322 HQVTELSSPIL
-333 DGVEVMR
+333 DGIEVMQ

-349 TAQMFDEIEAGLGRP
+349 TAHMFEEIEAGLGRS
-364 MTLDDMEIMTWAI
+364 MTPDDMEVMTWAI

-396 DRYSATMADFHQHYD
+396 DRYSARMADFHQHYD

-419 DVAPKLDQFIHSQ
+419 DVAPKLDQFTHSQ

-439 HTKELAMAEQQSLIW
+439 HIQELTMAEQQSLIW

-467 QQANITGQPA
+467 QQANITGQPS
-477 ISLPTYQTSQ
+477 ISLPTYERAD

-506 HVSDELEQAGY
+506 QLADQMEAASL
-517 FAL
+517 LNL

>member
-1 MWKDATE
+1 MKWKDAT
-8 MAMAVRSG
+8 AMAQAVNQK
-16 QVSAKELVTDAIER
+16 QVSAKELVQETIDR
-30 IEEQNPAVNAVVSKQ
+30 IEKLNPALNAVVSKQ
-45 YEQALREAEAG
+45 YDEALKEAEKEDYL
-56 NFQGK
+56 GK
-61 AFGGVPLLLKD
+61 PFAGVPLLLKD
-72 LGQNEAGHLST
+72 LGQNEAGQLST
-83 AGSRLFQNYRVG
+83 AGSRLFQDYRAG
-95 HTDKLVQAFKDL
+95 HTDRLVQAFKNL

-127 SSLHGPVRLPLD
+127 SSLHGPVKLPLD

-149 GAAAAVAANMVPLAA
+149 GAAAAVASGMVPLAA

-194 PYSYRGWQGA
+194 PHSYRGWQGA

-229 EAPFPLSLL
+229 EAPFPLALL
-238 PEQAL
+238 PEQSL
-243 FSPKMTK
+243 FS
-250 SVRDTKRLLY
+250 SR
-260 HLQTYQVEAPFP
+260 
-272 LSLLPEQ
+272 
-279 ALFSPKNKPLKIAYS
+279 NKPLKIAYS

-300 SPVSADA
+300 SSVSTDA
-307 KQAVLS
+307 QQAVLS
-313 LLPQLESLG
+313 LLPQLEALG
-322 YQITELQSPIL
+322 HQVTELSSPIL
-333 DGVEVMR
+333 DGIEVMQ

-349 TAQMFDEIEAGLGRP
+349 TAQMFEEIEAGLGRS
-364 MTLDDMEIMTWAI
+364 MTPDDMEVMTWAI

-396 DRYSATMADFHQHYD
+396 DRYSARMADFHQHYD

-419 DVAPKLDQFIHSQ
+419 DVAPELDPFTHSQ

-439 HTKELAMAEQQSLIW
+439 HIQELTMAEQQSLIW

-477 ISLPTYQTSQ
+477 ISLPTYVRAD
-487 GLPIGVQFT
+487 GLPIGIQLT

-506 HVSDELEQAGY
+506 QLADQMEAASL
-517 FAL
+517 LNL

>member
-8 MAMAVRSG
+8 MALAVRTG
-16 QVSAKELVTDAIER
+16 QVSAKELVAEAIER
-30 IEEQNPAVNAVVSKQ
+30 IEEENPAINAVVSKQ
-45 YEQALREAEAG
+45 YEQALQEAETG
-56 NFQGK
+56 DFQDK
-61 AFGGVPLLLKD
+61 PFGGVPFLLKD
-72 LGQNEAGHLST
+72 LGQNEKGQPSS
-83 AGSRLFQNYRVG
+83 AGSRLLAGRPAG
-95 HTDKLVQAFKDL
+95 HTDTYVQRLKDL

-127 SSLHGPVRLPLD
+127 SSLHGPVKSPLD

-149 GAAAAVAANMVPLAA
+149 GAAVAVASGMVPLAA

-194 PYSYRGWQGA
+194 PISYRGWQGA

-218 RLLYHL
+218 HLLYHL

-229 EAPFPLSLL
+229 EAPFPLALLSEQSLL
-238 PEQAL
+238 
-243 FSPKMTK
+243 
-250 SVRDTKRLLY
+250 
-260 HLQTYQVEAPFP
+260 AP
-272 LSLLPEQ
+272 Q
-279 ALFSPKNKPLKIAYS
+279 DKPLKIAYS

-300 SPVSADA
+300 SSVSADA

-313 LLPQLESLG
+313 LLPQLEALG
-322 YQITELQSPIL
+322 HQITELTSPIL
-333 DGVEVMR
+333 DGLEVMQ

-364 MTLDDMEIMTWAI
+364 MTADDMEVMTWAI

-396 DRYSATMADFHQHYD
+396 DRYSASMADFHQHYD

-419 DVAPKLDQFIHSQ
+419 DVAPKLDQFTHSQ

-439 HTKELAMAEQQSLIW
+439 HMQELAMAEQQSLIW
-454 EMFAESLAWTPFT
+454 EMFADSLAWTPFT

-477 ISLPTYQTSQ
+477 ISLPTYKTPQ
-487 GLPIGVQFT
+487 GLPIGIQLT

-506 HVSDELEQAGY
+506 QLADQMEAAG
-517 FAL
+517 LLNL

>member
-8 MAMAVRSG
+8 MALAVRTG
-16 QVSAKELVTDAIER
+16 QVSAKELVAEAIER
-30 IEEQNPAVNAVVSKQ
+30 IEEENPAINAVVSKQ
-45 YEQALREAEAG
+45 YEQALQEAETG
-56 NFQGK
+56 NFQDK

-72 LGQNEAGHLST
+72 LGQNEAGQLST
-83 AGSRLFQNYRVG
+83 AGSRLFQNYRAG
-95 HTDKLVQAFKDL
+95 HTDKLVQAFKDM

-127 SSLHGPVRLPLD
+127 SSLHGPVKLPLD

-149 GAAAAVAANMVPLAA
+149 GAAATVASGMVPLAA

-194 PYSYRGWQGA
+194 PISYRGWQGA

-218 RLLYHL
+218 HLLYHL

-229 EAPFPLSLL
+229 EAPLPLALLSEQSLL
-238 PEQAL
+238 
-243 FSPKMTK
+243 
-250 SVRDTKRLLY
+250 
-260 HLQTYQVEAPFP
+260 AP
-272 LSLLPEQ
+272 Q
-279 ALFSPKNKPLKIAYS
+279 DKPLKIAYS

-300 SPVSADA
+300 SSVSADA

-313 LLPQLESLG
+313 LLPQLEALG
-322 YQITELQSPIL
+322 HQITELTGPVL
-333 DGVEVMR
+333 DGVEVMQ

-364 MTLDDMEIMTWAI
+364 MTPDDMEVMTWAI

-396 DRYSATMADFHQHYD
+396 DRYSASMADFHQHYD

-419 DVAPKLDQFIHSQ
+419 DVAPKLDQFTHSQ

-439 HTKELAMAEQQSLIW
+439 HTQELAMAEQQSLIW
-454 EMFAESLAWTPFT
+454 EMFADSLAWTPFT

-477 ISLPTYQTSQ
+477 INLPTYKTPQ

-506 HVSDELEQAGY
+506 QLADQMEAAG
-517 FAL
+517 LLNL